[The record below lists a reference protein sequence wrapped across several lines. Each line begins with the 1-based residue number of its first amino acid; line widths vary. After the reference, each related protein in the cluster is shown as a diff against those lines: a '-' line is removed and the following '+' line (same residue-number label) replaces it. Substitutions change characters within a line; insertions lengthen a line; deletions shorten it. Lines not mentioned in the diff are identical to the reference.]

1 MNFLPKPASNPP
13 FESLAQRFVDA
24 VSQPVRILLVEDS
37 ADDRILISALL
48 KNYNVEIVEAVDK
61 VSAIE
66 RAGNESYDL
75 ALVDMRLPW
84 EGNGVSVVRQL
95 HQVNPT
101 LPICA
106 YSGDL
111 NGDIVS
117 RAVEA
122 AGVIAFAPKM
132 SLTKKYLI
140 QLFNIF
146 NLGTRAGMNALPEAT
161 PT

>member
-1 MNFLPKPASNPP
+1 MNFIPKPASKPP
-13 FESLAQRFVDA
+13 FESMAQKFVDS
-24 VSQPVRILLVEDS
+24 VCQPVRILLVEDNCG
-37 ADDRILISALL
+37 DRDIIRALL
-48 KNYNVEIVEAVDK
+48 DKYNVKIEEAGDRLT
-61 VSAIE
+61 AIE
-66 RAGNESYDL
+66 KAAGSTYDL

-95 HQVNPT
+95 HEANPT

-132 SLTKKYLI
+132 SLSHRYLV

-146 NLGTRAGMNALPEAT
+146 NLAARAGMKPILPAHA
-161 PT
+161 